1 MNDHYRELLRQY
13 FFYKDQFLVAKYTP
27 IEQKLREAVG
37 YERSGQSPKPLHERA
52 DRVH

>member
-13 FFYKDQFLVAKYTP
+13 FQAKDKFLVAVYTP

-37 YERSGQSPKPLHERA
+37 YERSGQSPKPLHER
-52 DRVH
+52 VN